1 MLHCVTQSA
10 PQTNEIFN
18 QSVRQIQ
25 TSINC
30 QLPHSGSNNNNNIRL
45 LAKHAAGQAEIE
57 IINRSNT
64 RRSEAGQVGH
74 ATSRS
79 RSAVHFFYMQQTYL
93 QIGAY
98 LTLINTELH

>member
-30 QLPHSGSNNNNNIRL
+30 QLPHSGSNNNIRL

-57 IINRSNT
+57 IINSSST
-64 RRSEAGQVGH
+64 RQDEAGQVGH
-74 ATSRS
+74 ATSHS
-79 RSAVHFFYMQQTYL
+79 RSAVHFLYMQQTYL

>member
-25 TSINC
+25 TSIIC
-30 QLPHSGSNNNNNIRL
+30 QLPRSGSNNNNIRL

-57 IINRSNT
+57 IINRSST

-79 RSAVHFFYMQQTYL
+79 RSAVHFLYMQQTYL